1 MATTG
6 TVLAKNMSF
15 ELDGTVITCQVN
27 CELNMST
34 EMFETTCKDS
44 GAWSEPLPGTK
55 SWTASGEINVAFD
68 ATYGIEEIF
77 TAWYNQS
84 SVAFVFTTGVNDDKE
99 FIGTAY
105 VSSSSVSSQGND
117 AAVTGTFELT
127 GNGALIYQTVS

>member
-15 ELDGTVITCQVN
+15 EVAGTVVSCQVN

-44 GAWSEPLPGTK
+44 GAWAEPRPGTK
-55 SWTASGEINVAFD
+55 SWTGSGEYNLAFD
-68 ATYGIEEIF
+68 ATYGIEDLF
-77 TAWYNQS
+77 TLWYDQTEA
-84 SVAFVFTTGVNDDKE
+84 AFVFTTGVNDDKE
-99 FIGTAY
+99 FIGNGY
-105 VSSSSVSSQGND
+105 ISSLTVSSQGND

-127 GNGALIYQTVS
+127 GAGELIYQTVS